1 MFDLRKIFIASA
13 SPLGLFFLS
22 LFAAGVLVLLK
33 RRKLAW
39 GLMLTTT
46 FWLLLWS
53 IPAVSI
59 WMRQGLE
66 RQFPQRG
73 ASDYP
78 VVDAIVVLG
87 GGIQGSRKD
96 WRVGP
101 HLQLGADRAWFGAQL
116 YRAGR
121 APWVVVSGGNSN
133 WSDADEFEASAMRT
147 FVTDLAVPASAVLLE
162 TQSRNT
168 EENALYT
175 KRILDEHHL
184 GKVLLVTSA
193 VHMPRALALFRAQ
206 GIDAIP
212 APTDFDA
219 VPRKGWLQ
227 NWLPD
232 AETLDRSSKAIKE
245 YLAIGI
251 YRARQIAG

>member
-1 MFDLRKIFIASA
+1 MFDLGKIFVAAI

-22 LFAAGVLVLLK
+22 LPVGLLLLFLK
-33 RRKLAW
+33 RRRLAW
-39 GLMLTTT
+39 SIMIFTAC
-46 FWLLLWS
+46 WLLLWS
-53 IPAVSI
+53 IPAASI

-66 RQFPQRG
+66 RQYPQRS

-78 VVDAIVVLG
+78 AVDAIVVLG
-87 GGIQGSRKD
+87 GGIQGGRTG

-121 APWVVVSGGNSN
+121 APWLIVSGGTSA
-133 WSDADEFEASAMRT
+133 WSQSDESEASAMQT
-147 FVTDLAVPASAVLLE
+147 FETDLAVPASAVLLE

-168 EENALYT
+168 QENALYT
-175 KRILDEHHL
+175 KQLLDEHHL
-184 GKVLLVTSA
+184 GKILLVTSA

-206 GIDAIP
+206 GIDATP

-219 VPRKGWLQ
+219 VPHQGNLQ

-232 AETLDRSSKAIKE
+232 AETLDRSSKALKE
-245 YLAIGI
+245 YVAIAI
-251 YRARQIAG
+251 YRVRQFGS

>member
-1 MFDLRKIFIASA
+1 MFDLGKIFTAAI

-22 LFAAGVLVLLK
+22 LPLGSLLIFCQ
-33 RRKLAW
+33 RRRLAW
-39 GLMLTTT
+39 WIMISTAC
-46 FWLLLWS
+46 WLLLWS
-53 IPAVSI
+53 IPAASI
-59 WMRQGLE
+59 WLRQGLE
-66 RQFPQRG
+66 RQYPQRS

-87 GGIQGSRKD
+87 GGVQGGRAG
-96 WRVGP
+96 WRIGP

-121 APWVVVSGGNSN
+121 APWLILSGGNST
-133 WSDADEFEASAMRT
+133 WSNADEPEASAMQA
-147 FVTDLAVPASAVLLE
+147 FEADLAVPATAVLLE

-168 EENALYT
+168 AENASYT
-175 KRILDEHHL
+175 KQLLTEHHF
-184 GKVLLVTSA
+184 GKILLVTSA
-193 VHMPRALALFRAQ
+193 VHMPRALSLFRAQ

-219 VPRKGWLQ
+219 VPRKGTLQ

-232 AETLDRSSKAIKE
+232 ETLDRSSKAMKE
-245 YLAIGI
+245 YIAIAI
-251 YRARQIAG
+251 YRVQQFGS

>member
-1 MFDLRKIFIASA
+1 MFDLRKIFIAA
-13 SPLGLFFLS
+13 TSPLGLFL
-22 LFAAGVLVLLK
+22 LALIAAGMLVLLK

-39 GLMLTTT
+39 GLVLTTT

-53 IPAVSI
+53 IPAASI

-66 RQFPQRG
+66 RQFPQRN

-78 VVDAIVVLG
+78 LVDAIVVLG
-87 GGIQGSRKD
+87 GGIEGGRTD

-121 APWVVVSGGNSN
+121 APWLIVSGGNSD
-133 WSDADEFEASAMRT
+133 WSSADEAEAGSMQT
-147 FVTDLAVPASAVLLE
+147 FVTDLGVPATAVLLE

-175 KRILDEHHL
+175 KRILDAHRF
-184 GKVLLVTSA
+184 GKILLVTSA

-206 GIDAIP
+206 GIDALP

-219 VPRKGWLQ
+219 VPRKGMLQ
-227 NWLPD
+227 NWVPD
-232 AETLDRSSKAIKE
+232 AETLDRSSKAMKE
-245 YLAIGI
+245 YLAIAM
-251 YRARQIAG
+251 YRVRQSGK

>member
-1 MFDLRKIFIASA
+1 MFDLGKVLTAA
-13 SPLGLFFLS
+13 TAPLGLFFLS
-22 LFAAGVLVLLK
+22 LAAGWLLLLLK

-39 GLMLTTT
+39 GLMLAAT

-53 IPAVSI
+53 IPAASI

-78 VVDAIVVLG
+78 AVDAIVVLG
-87 GGIQGSRKD
+87 GGIQGGKTG
-96 WRVGP
+96 WRAGP
-101 HLQLGADRAWFGAQL
+101 HLLLGADRAWFGAQL

-121 APWVVVSGGNSN
+121 APWVVVSGGNSG
-133 WSDADEFEASAMRT
+133 WSNSDEPEASAMQA
-147 FVTDLAVPASAVLLE
+147 FLTDLSVPASAVLLE
-162 TQSRNT
+162 AQSRNT
-168 EENALYT
+168 EENARYT
-175 KRILDEHHL
+175 KQLLTEHHL
-184 GKVLLVTSA
+184 GRILLVTSA
-193 VHMPRALALFRAQ
+193 LHMPRALALFRAQ

-219 VPRKGWLQ
+219 VPRQGVLQ

-232 AETLDRSSKAIKE
+232 AETLDRSSKAMKE
-245 YLAIGI
+245 YIAIAI
-251 YRARQIAG
+251 NRARQSGN

>member
-1 MFDLRKIFIASA
+1 MFDLKKIFIAA
-13 SPLGLFFLS
+13 TSPLGLFFLS
-22 LFAAGVLVLLK
+22 VLVGLLLLLLK

-39 GLMLTTT
+39 GAMIATT

-66 RQFPQRG
+66 RQFPQRS

-87 GGIQGSRKD
+87 GGIQGGRAG
-96 WRVGP
+96 WRIGP

-121 APWVVVSGGNSN
+121 APWVIVSGGNN
-133 WSDADEFEASAMRT
+133 AWSSSDESEANAMRT
-147 FVTDLAVPASAVLLE
+147 FEADLSVPASALLLE
-162 TQSRNT
+162 SQSRDT

-175 KRILDEHHL
+175 KQLLAEHQL
-184 GKVLLVTSA
+184 GKILLVTSA
-193 VHMPRALALFRAQ
+193 VHMPRALALFRAA

-219 VPRKGWLQ
+219 VPRQGGLQ
-227 NWLPD
+227 DWLPD

-245 YLAIGI
+245 YIAIAI
-251 YRARQIAG
+251 YRVKRSGS